1 MKTTDIL
8 KGVIGL
14 MLLLGFGM
22 TAQAS
27 HRVLMFNDMA
37 TEKIV
42 EMWPD
47 FVDSVNG
54 QSRGMEKPGERSIII
69 QAALSAHINN
79 LLREQP
85 TPPQFAE
92 GFKILADEY
101 YSRGGMTTFG
111 SRLETADQVTGFQHI
126 LREDGRLP
134 VRFAWS
140 IETATQPLPAAAA
153 AGLYST
159 IGVQWQ
165 GMAANPWL
173 WLRGISSEG
182 EWDAPNR
189 ACLGDDLPAKP
200 GVDANEVK
208 KVVEI
213 CPDFSSPVVQ
223 VLIRG
228 LRSGWRFVG
237 VHGVGSNAFRI
248 FVRELEDAM
257 KRNPGVLTLDYVRKS
272 RHGFAHGTMTG
283 AVPDVV
289 AAWKKYNIYVPIN
302 LRRALAI
309 EPDNIRQNYGEPG
322 WKFLGPIKTLLDQG
336 VKVVGEGE
344 IGYPKPNTY
353 FGLMDIYVNREIS
366 KGQEAERS
374 VSEKFG
380 QGEVFQPEE
389 GVDRVTALKL
399 FTYRSA
405 EFHYAEELIGSLEV
419 GKYADFAVI
428 DKDYLSGPNTEIRDN
443 KVIMT
448 VLSGETRYKDPE
460 FNPVEKQG
468 AK

>member
-1 MKTTDIL
+1 MKTTNIL

-14 MLLLGFGM
+14 VLLLGFGM

-27 HRVLMFNDMA
+27 HRALLFNDMA
-37 TEKIV
+37 TQKIL

-47 FVDSVNG
+47 FVESINNET
-54 QSRGMEKPGERSIII
+54 RGMENPGQRSLIV
-69 QAALSAHINN
+69 QTGLRAHINN

-85 TPPQFAE
+85 SPAQFAE
-92 GFKILADEY
+92 GFKVLADEY
-101 YSRGGMTTFG
+101 YSKSGMTTFG
-111 SRLETADQVTGFQHI
+111 SRLETADQVSGFQHL
-126 LREDGRLP
+126 LREEHRLP

-140 IETATQPLPAAAA
+140 AETATQPIPAAAA
-153 AGLYST
+153 AGLYAT

-173 WLRGISSEG
+173 WLRGLSSEG
-182 EWDAPNR
+182 GWDAPNR
-189 ACLGDDLPAKP
+189 GCLGDDLPAKP
-200 GVDANEVK
+200 GADVNQVK
-208 KVVEI
+208 KVLEI
-213 CPDFSSPVVQ
+213 CPDFSSPNVQ
-223 VLIRG
+223 ALMRG
-228 LRSGWRFVG
+228 LRAGWRFVG
-237 VHGVGSNAFRI
+237 VHGVGSHGFRI
-248 FVRELEDAM
+248 FQQQLEEAM

-289 AAWKKYNIYVPIN
+289 AGWKKYNIYVPIN

-322 WKFLGPIKTLLDQG
+322 WKFMGPVKTLLDQG
-336 VKVVGEGE
+336 VMVVAESE
-344 IGYPKPNTY
+344 IGFPTPQTY
-353 FGLMDIYVNREIS
+353 FKQMDVFVNREIS
-366 KGQEAERS
+366 KGIEEGRLIPD
-374 VSEKFG
+374 KFG
-380 QGEVFQPEE
+380 DGIVYQPEE
-389 GVDRVTALKL
+389 GIDRVVSLKL
-399 FTYRSA
+399 HTYRSA

-448 VLSGETRYKDPE
+448 VLSGETRYKDPDY
-460 FNPVEKQG
+460 NPVERK
-468 AK
+468 

>member
-1 MKTTDIL
+1 MKTNNLI
-8 KGVIGL
+8 KGGL
-14 MLLLGFGM
+14 GIMVLLALSM

-27 HRVLMFNDMA
+27 HRVLLFNDMA
-37 TEKIV
+37 TDKIV

-54 QSRGMEKPGERSIII
+54 QSRGMENPGERSIII

-85 TPPQFAE
+85 NPEQFAE

-101 YSRGGMTTFG
+101 YSRSGMTTFG
-111 SRLETADQVTGFQHI
+111 SRLETADQVSGFHHI
-126 LREDGRLP
+126 LRKEGRLP

-140 IETATQPLPAAAA
+140 AETATQPLSEAAAS
-153 AGLYST
+153 GLYST

-165 GMAANPWL
+165 GMDANPWL

-208 KVVEI
+208 KVIEI

-223 VLIRG
+223 VLVRG
-228 LRSGWRFVG
+228 LRAGWRFVG

-248 FVRELEDAM
+248 FVRELEEAM
-257 KRNPGVLTLDYVRKS
+257 KLNPGVMTLDYVRNS

-322 WKFLGPIKTLLDQG
+322 WKFLGPVKTLLDAG
-336 VKVVGEGE
+336 VNVVGEGE
-344 IGYPKPNTY
+344 IGYPKPDTY
-353 FGLMDIYVNREIS
+353 FGLMDVYVNREIA
-366 KGQEAERS
+366 KGAEADRS
-374 VSEKFG
+374 VPDKFG
-380 QGEVFQPEE
+380 EGEVFQPEE

-399 FTYRSA
+399 FIYRSA
-405 EFHYAEELIGSLEV
+405 EFHYAEKSIGSLEV
-419 GKYADFAVI
+419 GKYADFAII
-428 DKDYLSGPNTEIRDN
+428 DKDYLSGPDTEIRDN
-443 KVIMT
+443 KVLMT
-448 VLSGETRYKDPE
+448 VLSGQTRYQDPE
-460 FNPVEKQG
+460 YKPIEK
-468 AK
+468 AASR